1 MLHICYHF
9 PLNENFNA
17 NNIDLALISE
27 AECILIFFLLKSSVT
42 RFHHPESRKAL
53 IRLEQGARSYM
64 NRAIMS
70 HGAFAVIY
78 GLHLKCYIKD
88 PEVSYLFS

>member
-1 MLHICYHF
+1 M
-9 PLNENFNA
+9 EQNA
-17 NNIDLALISE
+17 
-27 AECILIFFLLKSSVT
+27 FLFSSFSLTFSVT

-70 HGAFAVIY
+70 HGALAVIY
-78 GLHLKCYIKD
+78 GLHLKYFIKD
-88 PEVSYLFS
+88 PEVSNLFLAKSVIGCSDR

>member
-1 MLHICYHF
+1 MCSYFL
-9 PLNENFNA
+9 L
-17 NNIDLALISE
+17 
-27 AECILIFFLLKSSVT
+27 FFLTFSVT

-70 HGAFAVIY
+70 HGALAVIY
-78 GLHLKCYIKD
+78 GLHLKYFIKD
-88 PEVSYLFS
+88 PEVSNLFLAKSVIGCKFEGG